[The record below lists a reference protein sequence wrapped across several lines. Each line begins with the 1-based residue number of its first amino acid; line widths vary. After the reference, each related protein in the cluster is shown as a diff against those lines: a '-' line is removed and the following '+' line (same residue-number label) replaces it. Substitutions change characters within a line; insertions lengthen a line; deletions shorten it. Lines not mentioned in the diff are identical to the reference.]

1 MQDLRFFRNHY
12 RQRDLLHAVNLMCSF
27 KYHSLAITSFL
38 YVLTKLHDYIAEA
51 LDFCDFRE

>member
-27 KYHSLAITSFL
+27 KYHSFSNYIIFIRFNKTTRL
-38 YVLTKLHDYIAEA
+38 YRRSIGLLW
-51 LDFCDFRE
+51 F